1 MNCQSIEEEYLKK
14 VGFTLPKDIVL
25 TKEEWMDLYVTLCRF
40 KVRVMLSRGRNPEK
54 KGERK

>member
-1 MNCQSIEEEYLKK
+1 MNCQSIELEYLKK
-14 VGFTLPKDIVL
+14 VGFNLSKDIVL

-54 KGERK
+54 K